1 MSTHADRARFL
12 GKSRSRHAKA
22 AREALKAER
31 IRQLRSEVEPRR
43 YSLPK
48 AGDTLADAIAV
59 LFILIGGAVLIAFAS
74 TIGG

>member
-1 MSTHADRARFL
+1 MSSHADRARFL

-22 AREALKAER
+22 ACDALKAER
-31 IRQLRSEVEPRR
+31 IRQLREEREARR

-59 LFILIGGAVLIAFAS
+59 LFIMLGGAVLIAFAS